1 MMRFAKATLLF
12 GLLTM
17 MAATAFAQGE
27 GEVQSDAFSL
37 DEAVEYAMENNLN
50 IRNTTLEES
59 IAKAEIGDIRATGL
73 PQVNVN
79 VDMNY
84 NYELRKTFVDPS
96 NFPGGGTGDGGGE
109 PGEDLIL
116 AFGTKYD
123 GTAAINVS
131 QLIFDGSY
139 FVGLRAARTYR
150 ELSAKESIRTRIE
163 TTEMVTKAYYG
174 VLVSQERIKLVDE
187 NYERL
192 DTLLRETS
200 ALYENGF
207 AEKIDVDRIR
217 VQYNNIR
224 TERTRA
230 ARLHELNK
238 DLLKFQMGYPVS
250 QPIALK
256 DSLSRET
263 FAEGVDNIDDF
274 NYNDRIEYSQLQTNL
289 DLAELDLKNNKVQY
303 LPNLSAIFNY
313 GYNTGSGSF
322 DQMFTWNRWLN
333 YGVLGLR
340 LNVPV
345 FDGLRK
351 SYRIQKNRIQQ
362 EQVQN
367 RMVLLENSIDL
378 EMNRS
383 ATELQNALDVLDNQ
397 TENLELAREV
407 YRVSKI
413 KYEEGIGSNLEVVE
427 AETDLRTA
435 EVNYYTA
442 MYDAL
447 IAKVDRQVAQGTL
460 YEE

>member
-1 MMRFAKATLLF
+1 MMQFAKATLLY
-12 GLLTM
+12 GLLAMVT
-17 MAATAFAQGE
+17 ATAFAQDDRE
-27 GEVQSDAFSL
+27 APRDSFTLE
-37 DEAVEYAMENNLN
+37 EAVEYAMENNRN
-50 IRNTTLEES
+50 IQNANLEEN
-59 IAKAEIGDIRATGL
+59 IAKTEVGEIRATGL

-96 NFPGGGTGDGGGE
+96 NFPGGEGGDGGGE

-150 ELSAKESIRTRIE
+150 ELSAKQNIRTRIE

-174 VLVSQERIKLVDE
+174 VLVSQERVKLVNQ
-187 NYERL
+187 NYQRL
-192 DTLLRETS
+192 DTLLRETI

-224 TERTRA
+224 TEQKRA
-230 ARLHELNK
+230 ERLHELNK

-256 DSLSRET
+256 DSLSKET
-263 FAEGVDNIDDF
+263 FAEGVQPVDDF
-274 NYNDRIEYSQLQTNL
+274 NYSERIEYSQLQTNL
-289 DLAELDLKNNKVQY
+289 ELAELDMKNNKVQY
-303 LPNLSAIFNY
+303 LPNLSAVFNY
-313 GYNTGSGSF
+313 GYNTGSGEFS
-322 DQMFTWNRWLN
+322 QMFTWNRWLN
-333 YGVLGLR
+333 FGVLGLQ

-351 SYRIQKNRIQQ
+351 SYRIQKTRIQQ
-362 EQVQN
+362 EQVENQLA
-367 RMVLLENSIDL
+367 LLENSIDL
-378 EMNRS
+378 ELNRS
-383 ATELQNALDVLDNQ
+383 ATELQNAMDVLENQ
-397 TENLELAREV
+397 SENLQLAREV
-407 YRVSKI
+407 YRVAKI
-413 KYEEGIGSNLEVVE
+413 KYQEGIGSNLEVVE

-447 IAKVDRQVAQGTL
+447 IAKVDRQVAMGIL

>member
-1 MMRFAKATLLF
+1 
-12 GLLTM
+12 
-17 MAATAFAQGE
+17 
-27 GEVQSDAFSL
+27 
-37 DEAVEYAMENNLN
+37 
-50 IRNTTLEES
+50 
-59 IAKAEIGDIRATGL
+59 
-73 PQVNVN
+73 
-79 VDMNY
+79 
-84 NYELRKTFVDPS
+84 
-96 NFPGGGTGDGGGE
+96 GE

>member
-1 MMRFAKATLLF
+1 MMRFAKANLML

-27 GEVQSDAFSL
+27 EEVQSDAFSL
-37 DEAVEYAMENNLN
+37 DEALEYAMENNLN

-59 IAKAEIGDIRATGL
+59 IAKTEIGDIRATGL
-73 PQVNVN
+73 PQINVN

-96 NFPGGGTGDGGGE
+96 NFPGGDTGDGGGE

-123 GTAAINVS
+123 GTAAVNVS

-150 ELSAKESIRTRIE
+150 ELSAKENIRTRIE

-174 VLVSQERIKLVDE
+174 VLVSQERIKLVNE

-192 DTLLRETS
+192 DTLLRETN

-250 QPIALK
+250 QPIVLK

-289 DLAELDLKNNKVQY
+289 ELAELDLKNNKVQY

-313 GYNTGSGSF
+313 GYNTGSGNF

-367 RMVLLENSIDL
+367 QMVLLENSIDL